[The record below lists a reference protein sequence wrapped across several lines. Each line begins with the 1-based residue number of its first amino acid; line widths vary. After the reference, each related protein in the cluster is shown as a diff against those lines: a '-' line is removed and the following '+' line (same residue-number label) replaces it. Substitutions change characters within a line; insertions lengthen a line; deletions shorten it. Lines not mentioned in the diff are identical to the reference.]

1 MADFVAVLTK
11 TIDGLGERNSPA
23 MRQRVYEKARKTI
36 ADKLAAIVPAPSP
49 ELAGRQYRMLDE
61 AIQKVEDSYA
71 PEMVAAPV
79 TPPVVK
85 PVTLPATPVIKPVVA
100 PEPVVVPAPYR
111 DPLEDFMAS
120 VESDLAKKPVL
131 PKPVAPASATAF
143 RMADDVDA
151 LLADQIK
158 SSAPDPVVDTN
169 ARDSWLSPAVE
180 LPPTRKKSGAGLGVL
195 YGLLGL
201 LLVGGA
207 GYAGYVNKDKLQAL
221 LGMTPAGTTPS
232 STIPATP
239 VKPATKTPEK
249 PVAVTPPV
257 TEPAK
262 PVTSAATPAVEPVKP
277 ATPDAAATTPAADVP
292 KFTQRLTADGQ
303 EIEAG
308 PGSAPLDVGEGSTVA
323 AATTPAGVAP
333 VVTPATDVPA
343 VTPPADGTVPAVVPP
358 ADSTTPAAVA
368 PAAIPIGQKAIFYE
382 EKTGTEAGTA
392 DQGAVV
398 WSEVQ
403 DSPGLDQPPEA
414 AIRGEITIPDKG
426 IKVKLTI
433 KRNVD
438 KSLPASHIIEMLFTT
453 PPDFAGGAIENVQR
467 VALKDTEQAPGSPL
481 VGVPASF
488 GDGFFLVALT
498 DEKTAIETNLTL
510 LKRQDWIDVPLSYR
524 SGRRALLSFEKGL
537 AGDKVFQDVFKAWES
552 K

>member
-11 TIDGLGERNSPA
+11 TIDGLGESNTPA
-23 MRQRVYEKARKTI
+23 IRQKVYEKARKTI

-61 AIQKVEDSYA
+61 AIQKVEDIY
-71 PEMVAAPV
+71 
-79 TPPVVK
+79 
-85 PVTLPATPVIKPVVA
+85 A
-100 PEPVVVPAPYR
+100 PEPVAASVAPPVLPRVVVAPVPVVTPAPYR

-120 VESDLAKKPVL
+120 VESDLAKKPTL
-131 PKPVAPASATAF
+131 PKPVAPASVDIF
-143 RMADDVDA
+143 RSTSDVDA

-158 SSAPDPVVDTN
+158 SNAPDPVVDVSS
-169 ARDSWLSPAVE
+169 RDPWLTPAVE
-180 LPPTRKKSGAGLGVL
+180 PAPSRKKSGAGLGVL

-207 GYAGYVNKDKLQAL
+207 GYAGYINKDKLQDM
-221 LGMTPAGTTPS
+221 LGMNPAAVPASTTPVTMKPATPA
-232 STIPATP
+232 AP
-239 VKPATKTPEK
+239 VKPA
-249 PVAVTPPV
+249 AVTPPAAETV
-257 TEPAK
+257 KPAT
-262 PVTSAATPAVEPVKP
+262 PAATPAVDPAKP
-277 ATPDAAATTPAADVP
+277 AAPDAAATPAAEVP

-308 PGSAPLDVGEGSTVA
+308 PGPAPQDVGEGSTVA
-323 AATTPAGVAP
+323 AATTPASAAP
-333 VVTPATDVPA
+333 ATVPATDLPA
-343 VTPPADGTVPAVVPP
+343 VTPVVDGTTPAVAPADGT
-358 ADSTTPAAVA
+358 TPAAAA
-368 PAAIPIGQKAIFYE
+368 PAATPGVIPVGQKAIFYE

-426 IKVKLTI
+426 MKVKLTI

-453 PPDFAGGAIENVQR
+453 PPEFAGGAIENVQR

-481 VGVPASF
+481 IGVPASF

-498 DEKTAIETNLTL
+498 DEKTAIDTNLTL
-510 LKRQDWIDVPLSYR
+510 LKRQDWIDVPVSYR

-537 AGDKVFQDVFKAWES
+537 AGDKVFQDVFKAWET

>member
-23 MRQRVYEKARKTI
+23 MRQKVYEKARKTI

-61 AIQKVEDSYA
+61 AIQKVEDIYA
-71 PEMVAAPV
+71 PAPV
-79 TPPVVK
+79 VAPVLPPVIRPVAPVVK
-85 PVTLPATPVIKPVVA
+85 PMPAPAAVVA
-100 PEPVVVPAPYR
+100 PAPYR

-120 VESDLAKKPVL
+120 VESDLAKKPTL
-131 PKPVAPASATAF
+131 PKPVSPASVSPASVETF
-143 RMADDVDA
+143 RTTDDVDA
-151 LLADQIK
+151 LLADQIR
-158 SSAPDPVVDTN
+158 SSAPDPVVDSA
-169 ARDSWLSPAVE
+169 ARDPWLTPAVE
-180 LPPTRKKSGAGLGVL
+180 PAPSRKKSGAGLGVL
-195 YGLLGL
+195 YGLLGI

-207 GYAGYVNKDKLQAL
+207 GYAGYINKDKLQDL
-221 LGMTPAGTTPS
+221 LGM
-232 STIPATP
+232 
-239 VKPATKTPEK
+239 KPATKTPAEPVTKAPDK
-249 PVAVTPPV
+249 PAAVTPPAA
-257 TEPAK
+257 EPAK
-262 PVTSAATPAVEPVKP
+262 PVTPAATPAAEPAKP
-277 ATPDAAATTPAADVP
+277 ATPDAAAAPAAEVP

-303 EIEAG
+303 EVEAG
-308 PGSAPLDVGEGSTVA
+308 PGSAPQDVGEGSTVA
-323 AATTPAGVAP
+323 AATTPAGAAPAATPASDAPAVA
-333 VVTPATDVPA
+333 PATD
-343 VTPPADGTVPAVVPP
+343 GTTPAVVPP
-358 ADSTTPAAVA
+358 ADGTTPAAAAPAVT

-453 PPDFAGGAIENVQR
+453 PADFAGGAIENVQR

-481 VGVPASF
+481 IGVPASF

-498 DEKTAIETNLTL
+498 DEKTAIDTNLTL
-510 LKRQDWIDVPLSYR
+510 LKRQDWIDVPVSYR

-537 AGDKVFQDVFKAWES
+537 AGDKVFQDVFKAWEA